1 MKFLKKLW
9 KMSVEILKCITERW
23 RYELSKILMYEF
35 WYGFVKPQYGKKLK
49 LRYVDRDSFIVYIKT
64 DVIYEDIAEDVET
77 RFDTWSYELDR
88 PLLKRM
94 KQKSNWINE
103 RWIRWKNNDKIC

>member
-1 MKFLKKLW
+1 
-9 KMSVEILKCITERW
+9 MSVEILKYKTERW
-23 RYELSKILMYEF
+23 KYELSKILMYEF
-35 WYGFVKPQYGKKLK
+35 WYGFVKPQYGKKVK
-49 LRYVDRDSFIVYIKT
+49 LCYMDRDRFIVYIKT

-103 RWIRWKNNDKIC
+103 RWIRWKNNDKIS